1 MCRDRTG
8 VRLPILC
15 IVPPHILK
23 HIALGRTR
31 ETRRLAAWALH
42 TLALSERVRGA
53 RAALGPIA
61 TLAATPAVTKRRTV
75 YDAGHT
81 ERLPGKLV
89 RREGDAPVRDP
100 SVNEAY
106 DGAGD
111 TYDFYL
117 EAYGRNSIDDRGMG
131 LDSSVHYGRE
141 FDNAFWDGRQM
152 VYGDGDGTIFGR
164 FTKCIEIIGH
174 ELTHGVTEYEAR
186 LDYRDQPGA
195 LNESFSDVFGSL
207 VKQKKLG
214 QDAAAAD
221 WLIGAGLFA
230 PGVKGVALR
239 SMKAPGT
246 AYDDPRIGK
255 DPQPAHMKDFVST
268 HEDNGGVHINSG
280 IPNHAFYLAATAI
293 GGRAWTKAGRV
304 WYLALRDRLRPDAQ
318 FADAARETAALA
330 IELFGAGGREARA
343 VAAAWDEVG
352 VAATAAGRRTG
363 AHAHRVRAVGRVRR
377 HQPAARRRKRRAP
390 RRRA

>member
-1 MCRDRTG
+1 MCRDRAHG
-8 VRLPILC
+8 RLPILC

-31 ETRRLAAWALH
+31 ETRRLAEWALH

-53 RAALGPIA
+53 RSALGPIA
-61 TLAATPAVTKRRTV
+61 SLAVTPAGAKRRTV

-81 ERLPGKLV
+81 EQLPGKLV
-89 RREGDAPVRDP
+89 RGEGDPAVKDP
-100 SVNEAY
+100 AVNEAY

-111 TYDFYL
+111 TYDFYWD
-117 EAYGRNSIDDRGMG
+117 AYKRNSIDDRGLG

-152 VYGDGDGTIFGR
+152 VYGDGDGKIFLR
-164 FTKCIEIIGH
+164 FTKCLEVIGH

-186 LDYRDQPGA
+186 LDYSDQPGA
-195 LNESFSDVFGSL
+195 LNESFSDVFGAL

-214 QDAAAAD
+214 QGATESD
-221 WLIGAGLFA
+221 WLIGAGLLA
-230 PGVKGVALR
+230 PGIKGVALR

-255 DPQPAHMKDFVST
+255 DPQPAHMKDFVRT

-293 GGRAWTKAGRV
+293 GGKAWTKAGRI
-304 WYLALRDRLRPDAQ
+304 WYLALRDRLRPASQ
-318 FADAARETAALA
+318 FADAARDTAAVA
-330 IELFGAGGREARA
+330 AELFGADGREAKA
-343 VAAAWDEVG
+343 VVAAWDGVG
-352 VAATAAGRRTG
+352 VTPAAMGRR
-363 AHAHRVRAVGRVRR
+363 AAARAHRVRAVGRVRR
-377 HQPAARRRKRRAP
+377 RQPAARRRKRRAP

>member
-1 MCRDRTG
+1 
-8 VRLPILC
+8 
-15 IVPPHILK
+15 
-23 HIALGRTR
+23 
-31 ETRRLAAWALH
+31 
-42 TLALSERVRGA
+42 
-53 RAALGPIA
+53 
-61 TLAATPAVTKRRTV
+61 
-75 YDAGHT
+75 
-81 ERLPGKLV
+81 
-89 RREGDAPVRDP
+89 
-100 SVNEAY
+100 
-106 DGAGD
+106 
-111 TYDFYL
+111 
-117 EAYGRNSIDDRGMG
+117 MG

-214 QDAAAAD
+214 KDAAAAD

-330 IELFGAGGREARA
+330 VELFGAGGREARA